1 MEDVE
6 LVIGGYG
13 VGVFFVIVRGEVL
26 VNSLDGLYN
35 LFGYF
40 IWLDG
45 YIVVSLCKGWSEFI
59 VMVDMEC

>member
-1 MEDVE
+1 M
-6 LVIGGYG
+6 
-13 VGVFFVIVRGEVL
+13 FFVIVRGEVL

-40 IWLDG
+40 VRLDG
-45 YIVVSLCKGWSEFI
+45 YIVVSLCEGWSEFI